1 MAPAV
6 HWWLMH
12 IILTAAF
19 LPANLSGWEMA
30 AAGGAAQKYID
41 HSMPLID
48 IRSDDTQWAES
59 LCEATVER
67 RDNLHL
73 KMNRFSFVIS
83 YQHCSDALIIP
94 QELVEVY

>member
-1 MAPAV
+1 
-6 HWWLMH
+6 
-12 IILTAAF
+12 
-19 LPANLSGWEMA
+19 MA

-67 RDNLHL
+67 RDDLYL

-94 QELVEVY
+94 QELVEVC

>member
-1 MAPAV
+1 
-6 HWWLMH
+6 
-12 IILTAAF
+12 
-19 LPANLSGWEMA
+19 MA

-59 LCEATVER
+59 LCEATVEC

-94 QELVEVY
+94 QELVEVC